1 MFREI
6 RTTVETIWRS
16 DLLLMETTANTVG
29 EKKIAQI
36 ALIWAAEVQVQVISV
51 SRATK
56 PRTALAA
63 RTICEVLFTS
73 SGRTL
78 LFHSGPAT
86 GRELVLVGTG
96 TVATL
101 LTGLS
106 ITGCAVSYTTGLT
119 DTAGVDFRRFEVDF
133 GFGVEFAGT
142 GVLPAAAALLE
153 TVVGAG
159 ALVALRVPFRHIRQE
174 GIGQRLALGRLAD
187 HRLRFR
193 RFGRWQGLARSHT
206 ERIDLVQRCGPSL
219 VGRCLQYS
227 SSSSSSSSSSNGS
240 YEDCLKLFAGLGGSS
255 SSAMP
260 YSACF
265 TSSGRCGFCWMSVRS
280 RSGFFSLNE
289 TFRMLTVRL
298 QPFLSGAAAAAAA
311 AGPPSS
317 MPSSRSSP
325 LASSMRG
332 GGPNIV
338 VGSSGCGPKSVPSIH
353 ASYRSGWNRF
363 TKVSISIF
371 TISELQ

>member
-1 MFREI
+1 MG
-6 RTTVETIWRS
+6 V
-16 DLLLMETTANTVG
+16 LLAGGVG
-29 EKKIAQI
+29 ICSA
-36 ALIWAAEVQVQVISV
+36 
-51 SRATK
+51 
-56 PRTALAA
+56 ALAA

-86 GRELVLVGTG
+86 GRELVLVSTG

-106 ITGCAVSYTTGLT
+106 ITGCSGYRFATSDRKVSGSDLRSAGLPII
-119 DTAGVDFRRFEVDF
+119 GV
-133 GFGVEFAGT
+133 GF
-142 GVLPAAAALLE
+142 
-153 TVVGAG
+153 G
-159 ALVALRVPFRHIRQE
+159 ALVDGKDWR
-174 GIGQRLALGRLAD
+174 
-187 HRLRFR
+187 
-193 RFGRWQGLARSHT
+193 ARTLSGST
-206 ERIDLVQRCGPSL
+206 S
-219 VGRCLQYS
+219 YS

-298 QPFLSGAAAAAAA
+298 QPFLSGAAAAAAV

-332 GGPNIV
+332 GGPSIV